1 MRVIPTKGRKEI
13 EKLAPEIEMFFKEEQ
28 CQVLGQSFRKPG
40 QVMHEKEW
48 ITYVNRETDKVRKG
62 LDCNNVFSP
71 LTPSLLS
78 EECPS
83 LKAKR
88 FPLLCERRVFL
99 VFDTFLTRL

>member
-48 ITYVNRETDKVRKG
+48 ITYVNKETDKVRKG
-62 LDCNNVFSP
+62 LNCNNV
-71 LTPSLLS
+71 LS
-78 EECPS
+78 S
-83 LKAKR
+83 HS
-88 FPLLCERRVFL
+88 FTFERRVSFTEGKEVSSTL
-99 VFDTFLTRL
+99 REKSLPCL